1 MPLKTDLWWEER
13 ILSIKGEKPRMGHI
27 RLHAQLEQLFLTDKT
42 PEEAGPPPSP
52 STVLRILRRRWDG
65 ITEEERA
72 MYRRYHWPQS
82 MERGDLPWDASAAA
96 LELLGLRHLRKHGR
110 PSIRLVRW
118 YWRVAQAAP
127 DLPASTGTEPDMP
140 GRFHIATLLASWESM
155 KDVPQSHRDS
165 VEMYLS
171 YGWWRSQQAEA
182 YYLEALEGGLIP
194 EIPLF
199 DLDIFD
205 IEAWDDVY
213 GQDSAR
219 IMSDMKQVLTQPE
232 EEANDNP

>member
-1 MPLKTDLWWEER
+1 MPLKTALWWEER
-13 ILSIKGEKPRMGHI
+13 ILSVKGENPRMGHI
-27 RLHAQLEQLFLTDKT
+27 RLHARLDQVFAVGNS
-42 PEEAGPPPSP
+42 PETAGPPPSP

-72 MYRRYHWPQS
+72 MYRRFHWPQS

-118 YWRVAQAAP
+118 CSRVAQAIP
-127 DLPASTGTEPDMP
+127 DLPIVTGTEPDMP
-140 GRFHIATLLASWESM
+140 GRFHIAALLTTWESM
-155 KDVPQSHRDS
+155 TDVPQLDRDS

-171 YGWWRSQQAEA
+171 YGWWRSQSAES
-182 YYLEALEGGLIP
+182 YYLDALNSGLIP
-194 EIPLF
+194 EVPSF

-213 GQDSAR
+213 GQDSAK

-232 EEANDNP
+232 EETNDNP